1 MRSQSVVL
9 DVQNVT
15 KKFGLVTAVNHVSL
29 QVTEGEI
36 YGLTGPNDSGKTTL
50 VKMIL
55 GHLRPTSGNIVVS
68 GYDNQKEYADA
79 VDFIGATMEYPNHYP
94 YLSGWQNLML
104 TANMYPEITK
114 ARVDEAAEQV
124 GLKSVIHQK
133 VKSYSLGMKQRLSIA
148 QSILKY
154 PQLLILDE
162 PIKGFD
168 PSAMHDFV
176 QLIKSIAANGT
187 SVLLTSYLLGE
198 MEELCDRI
206 GIMSHGYLIAEKA
219 TEDLQKGD
227 DSSFILRVGEDSEER
242 AFQVLRENQNKDVS
256 ETYAFDKTAECVF
269 EIKDCTMSP
278 SRLNRIL
285 VEAGVEVEEIRTHRQ
300 TLEELYTSLTGGAE
314 IE

>member
-36 YGLTGPNDSGKTTL
+36 YGRTGPNDSGKTTL

>member
-9 DVQNVT
+9 NVQNVT

>member
-227 DSSFILRVGEDSEER
+227 DSSFILRVGENSEER

>member
-114 ARVDEAAEQV
+114 ARVDEATEQV

>member
-168 PSAMHDFV
+168 PSAMHDFT

-227 DSSFILRVGEDSEER
+227 DSSFILRVGENSEER

>member
-227 DSSFILRVGEDSEER
+227 DSSFILRVGKDSEER

>member
-1 MRSQSVVL
+1 MRSQSVIL
-9 DVQNVT
+9 DVKNVT
-15 KKFGLVTAVNHVSL
+15 KKFGLVTAVNYVSL
-29 QVTEGEI
+29 QVREGEI

-50 VKMIL
+50 IKMIL
-55 GHLRPTSGNIVVS
+55 GHLRPTAGNISVF

-94 YLSGWQNLML
+94 YLSGWQNLMM
-104 TANMYPEITK
+104 TANMYPDVNK
-114 ARVDEAAEQV
+114 ARVEEVTELV

-162 PIKGFD
+162 PLKGFD

-176 QLIKSIAANGT
+176 QLMKSIAANGT
-187 SVLLTSYLLGE
+187 SVLLTSYLLE
-198 MEELCDRI
+198 DLEDLCDRV
-206 GIMSHGYLIAEKA
+206 GIMSHGYLIAERA
-219 TEDLQKGD
+219 TADLQVGD
-227 DSSFILRVGEDSEER
+227 TSAFTIRIKEGSETEAYQLLRD
-242 AFQVLRENQNKDVS
+242 NQNKDIN
-256 ETYAFDKTAECVF
+256 ETYSFDKVSDCIF
-269 EIKDCTMSP
+269 EITSSTMPP

-285 VEAGVEVEEIRTHRQ
+285 VEAGIDVEEIRTHRQ

>member
-1 MRSQSVVL
+1 MRSQSVIL
-9 DVQNVT
+9 DVKNVT

-29 QVTEGEI
+29 QVREGEI

-50 VKMIL
+50 IKMIL
-55 GHLRPTSGNIVVS
+55 GHLRPTAGNISVF

-94 YLSGWQNLML
+94 YLSGWQNLMM
-104 TANMYPEITK
+104 TANMYPDVNK
-114 ARVDEAAEQV
+114 ARVEEVTELV
-124 GLKSVIHQK
+124 GLKSVIRQK

-162 PIKGFD
+162 PLKGFD

-176 QLIKSIAANGT
+176 QLMKSIAANGT
-187 SVLLTSYLLGE
+187 SVLLTSYLLE
-198 MEELCDRI
+198 DLEDLCDRV
-206 GIMSHGYLIAEKA
+206 GIMSHGYLIAERA
-219 TEDLQKGD
+219 TADLQVGD
-227 DSSFILRVGEDSEER
+227 TSAFTIRIKEGSETEAYQLLRD
-242 AFQVLRENQNKDVS
+242 NQNKDIN
-256 ETYAFDKTAECVF
+256 ETYSFDKVSDCIF
-269 EIKDCTMSP
+269 EITSSTMPP

-285 VEAGVEVEEIRTHRQ
+285 VEAGIDVEEVRTHRK